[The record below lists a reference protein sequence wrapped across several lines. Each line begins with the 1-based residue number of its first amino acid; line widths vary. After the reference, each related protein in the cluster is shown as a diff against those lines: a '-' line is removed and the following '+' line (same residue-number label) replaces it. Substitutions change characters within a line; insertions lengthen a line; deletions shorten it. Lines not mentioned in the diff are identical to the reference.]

1 MKSVFWISF
10 GYILYVY
17 VGYPLVLSIAARFSQ
32 PGKKD
37 LNWFPTVSLII
48 AAHNEEDVL
57 QDKLENSLKID
68 YPRDRLEV
76 IVVSDG
82 STDNTSTI
90 ARSFS
95 QEGILLHEIVPRGG
109 KTRALN
115 LAVNTVS
122 SDILVLSDANT
133 MYQPDASRCSA

>member
-1 MKSVFWISF
+1 MKSVFWVSF
-10 GYILYVY
+10 GFILHGLFSV
-17 VGYPLVLSIAARFSQ
+17 SIGTVASCTIFSAE
-32 PGKKD
+32 KKD

-48 AAHNEEDVL
+48 VAHNEKDVL
-57 QDKLENSLKID
+57 QNKLENSLKID

-82 STDNTSTI
+82 STDNMNTI

-115 LAVNTVS
+115 LAVNKVS
-122 SDILVLSDANT
+122 ST
-133 MYQPDASRCSA
+133 M